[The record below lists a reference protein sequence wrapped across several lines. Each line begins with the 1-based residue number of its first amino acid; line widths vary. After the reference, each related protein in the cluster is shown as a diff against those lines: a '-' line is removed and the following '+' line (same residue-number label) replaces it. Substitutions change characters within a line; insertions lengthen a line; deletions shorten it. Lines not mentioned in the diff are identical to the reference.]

1 MKWLGSDKNNG
12 RATLFAIGYIPI
24 NTKWNIGLRL
34 ESNCATENTP
44 FYMKPYLSM
53 RGLPVLRYQGD
64 WTLLGETEQFMN
76 IYRRWS
82 LVAFGGYGITK
93 NLNSQ
98 FQKESSA
105 WNAGSGFRYLIAR
118 ALKLQMGLDVA
129 RGPEDWAFYLV
140 FGSAWLK

>member
-1 MKWLGSDKNNG
+1 VSAGSGKDDG

-24 NTKWNIGLRL
+24 HTKWNIGLRI
-34 ESNCATENTP
+34 ESNYATEKTP

-82 LVAFGGYGITK
+82 LVAYGGYGITR

-118 ALKLQMGLDVA
+118 ALKLQMGMDVA
-129 RGPEDWAFYLV
+129 KGPEDWAFYII